1 MKIFNNPKKGSAL
14 LVVLG
19 FLTFMIISA
28 VSFSIYMRIERQA
41 SSNYRHSITARH
53 LLESALYRAM
63 DEVDADLRGN
73 SPAGTAVKFPTHA
86 TWEGRVFTSKSNTP
100 EIEDARV
107 LSLEALSFLPASLV
121 NDARYYSKSTPQEP
135 TYGTK
140 WRRMSMPIEGLVDI
154 QNNRA
159 RSSGNKSFVGRYA
172 YICVNLSDMLN
183 INGCSAAPG
192 RSLSNLVSVANLF
205 GTPGDSTMANRFS
218 LQASNDVHY
227 ATMQDFY
234 ACMAVANK
242 NFFGGASDS
251 PYIHFLKNG
260 KNLSFND
267 TYNHLLV
274 TDGFAKAPPPAVSPS
289 CNAMLNQPFP
299 LLSGGPQ
306 SGNPGTVMSPYVDLT
321 FSATLTSLFPDEL
334 SRPGNPFWAA
344 FFDYLAPDEKVPYRL
359 DAPSSKLAPMICQV
373 RLADPIMPVIKAQVI
388 NAGQPTERTEYS
400 LHVVQN
406 PDVVR
411 TPGLGLQARVCYPF
425 KDVSPRNSEKFVLT
439 VKGFIRVD
447 KQGSEPNMTTKIR
460 ALDSDIRF
468 IASADVVPPTI
479 ESGGSAQT
487 LQQKCYKWIP
497 IPIDI
502 PNAVGVIKLAEKKSD
517 GSVIAMPGFDAN
529 KPINLSVVIISMTL
543 HQQLILDFDKVPAYP
558 PGPEDATDPKL
569 YFQTGSV
576 SIAPAIGPLPDGSQ
590 GRSVPYLWDS
600 LEVPDPRF
608 NHYLVNWFSN
618 GKQPDNSIA
627 DPDYLG
633 NGMHKMTKDLL
644 GEDGRDA
651 DIFMASSGQK
661 NLQSVGELG
670 FIIRPYKSDFAK
682 GKKHVD
688 FRVQKFLTK
697 ASMDP
702 AKDESEGFFRTIR
715 LYDHK
720 LPGDPPTLQRQ
731 RDKIFEN
738 FYMALD
744 KDGNLPLNSNVR
756 INPLTGIGPIIE
768 CALDRIPYNYYQAKA
783 GSLPKQNFTEGS
795 LKDGWAAF
803 SSVWAKTFTNEVRAS
818 GLNTSFEKNLSDF
831 YGEATRMGWYSPEKD
846 ARQTIF
852 KDGFVASA
860 PVFEIDRKMLY
871 SFSLD
876 SMSDRQQLFL
886 YVFQAES
893 VAPISFAEMRS
904 LSGGRAVALVWRDPY
919 PKGSRPDNPVGLAG
933 SWYENSSSGGSKGYY
948 EHKILFFKQLDN

>member
-1 MKIFNNPKKGSAL
+1 MNIFNQTEKKGSAL

-28 VSFSIYMRIERQA
+28 VSFSIYMRTERQA
-41 SSNYRHSITARH
+41 SSNYRHSVTARH

-63 DEVDADLRGN
+63 DEVDADLRGD
-73 SPAGTAVKFPTHA
+73 SPVNTATKFPTH
-86 TWEGRVFTSKSNTP
+86 WEGRVFTSKSNTQD
-100 EIEDARV
+100 IEDARV

-121 NDARYYSKSTPQEP
+121 NDVRYYSTATPDAP

-154 QNNRA
+154 ENNRA
-159 RSSGNKSFVGRYA
+159 RSSGNKSYVGRYA
-172 YICVNLSDMLN
+172 YTCVNLSDMLN
-183 INGCSAAPG
+183 INGCTNMVRG
-192 RSLSNLVSVANLF
+192 VSNLVSVASLF
-205 GTPGDSTMANRFS
+205 SSQSVAENFTKQVSADIHYST
-218 LQASNDVHY
+218 L
-227 ATMQDFY
+227 QDFY
-234 ACMAVANK
+234 ACMAVAQK
-242 NFFGGASDS
+242 NFFGGPSDS
-251 PYIHFLKNG
+251 PYIQFLKDG

-289 CNAMLNQPFP
+289 CNVTLNQPFP

-306 SGNPGTVMSPYVDLT
+306 AGNPGTPMSPYVDLS
-321 FSATLTSLFPDEL
+321 FSATLTSLFPEEL
-334 SRPGNPFWAA
+334 KRPGTPFWAA
-344 FFDYLAPDEKVPYRL
+344 FFDYLAPDEKPTYRL

-373 RLADPIMPVIKAQVI
+373 RVANPIMPVIRAKI
-388 NAGQPTERTEYS
+388 ENAGTAQEKTVYT
-400 LHVVQN
+400 LHVVSD
-406 PDVVR
+406 PGVVNS
-411 TPGLGLQARVCYPF
+411 GLGLQARVCYPF
-425 KDVSPRNSEKFVLT
+425 KDVSPRNTSGKFVLT
-439 VKGFIRVD
+439 VSGFIRVD
-447 KQGSEPNMTTKIR
+447 KQGSEPSMTSRIKT
-460 ALDSDIRF
+460 LDSDIKF
-468 IASADVVPPTI
+468 VASADVVPPTI
-479 ESGGSAQT
+479 ASGGSAQT
-487 LQQKCYKWIP
+487 LQQQCYKWIP
-497 IPIDI
+497 IPINI
-502 PNAVGVIKLAEKKSD
+502 PDAVGVIPLAERKTSD
-517 GSVIAMPGFDAN
+517 MSTIALPGFDLN
-529 KPINLSVVIISMTL
+529 KPINLSVVIVSMTI
-543 HQQLILDFDKVPAYP
+543 HQQLTLEFDKVPAYP
-558 PGPEDATDPKL
+558 PGPTDDYDPKL

-576 SIAPAIGPLPDGSQ
+576 SITPAIGPLPDGSQ
-590 GRSVPYLWDS
+590 GRNVPYLWDS

-618 GKQPDNSIA
+618 GRQPDNSVV

-633 NGMHKMTKDLL
+633 NGIHKMTKDLL

-661 NLQSVGELG
+661 VLQSVGELG
-670 FIIRPYKSDFAK
+670 FIIRPYKSDFLK

-688 FRVQKFLTK
+688 FRTQKFVSKDSL
-697 ASMDP
+697 DP
-702 AKDESEGFFRTIR
+702 AKDEGEAFFRTIR
-715 LYDHK
+715 LYD
-720 LPGDPPTLQRQ
+720 QRDSK
-731 RDKIFEN
+731 RDKIYEN

-744 KDGNLPLNSNVR
+744 ADGNLPLNANVR
-756 INPLTGIGPIIE
+756 INPLTGVGPIIE

-783 GSLPKQNFTEGS
+783 GVMPKQNFTEGS
-795 LKDGWAAF
+795 LKDGWPAF
-803 SSVWAKTFTNEVRAS
+803 VGFWAKTFTNEVRAS

-831 YGEATRMGWYSPEKD
+831 YGDAARMGWYSSEKE

-852 KDGFVASA
+852 KDGFVAQA
-860 PVFEIDRKMLY
+860 PLFEIDRKMLY

-919 PKGSRPDNPVGLAG
+919 PKGSAPGNRTPSGTWYDNSAG
-933 SWYENSSSGGSKGYY
+933 GGSKTYH